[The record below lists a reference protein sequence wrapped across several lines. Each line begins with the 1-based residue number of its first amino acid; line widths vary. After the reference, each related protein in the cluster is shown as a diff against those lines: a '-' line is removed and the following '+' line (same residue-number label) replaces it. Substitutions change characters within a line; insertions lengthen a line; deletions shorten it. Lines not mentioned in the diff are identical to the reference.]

1 MKPTTTDHI
10 YTLHR
15 SPLIL
20 APILHAFYGELKGGE
35 KNILFSYLVLPFVLH
50 ESTESYLHRVSDR
63 NTWRTMVSDKSRVAG
78 IHKRVH
84 SLRQITNVTLM
95 NLVNA
100 GYLSID
106 EDIVVR
112 ATKKS
117 FPVIKGMGKKIVSA
131 RNLAKLF
138 EEMEAPWVYKSL
150 GIVEL

>member
-1 MKPTTTDHI
+1 
-10 YTLHR
+10 
-15 SPLIL
+15 
-20 APILHAFYGELKGGE
+20 
-35 KNILFSYLVLPFVLH
+35 
-50 ESTESYLHRVSDR
+50 
-63 NTWRTMVSDKSRVAG
+63 MVSDKSRVAG